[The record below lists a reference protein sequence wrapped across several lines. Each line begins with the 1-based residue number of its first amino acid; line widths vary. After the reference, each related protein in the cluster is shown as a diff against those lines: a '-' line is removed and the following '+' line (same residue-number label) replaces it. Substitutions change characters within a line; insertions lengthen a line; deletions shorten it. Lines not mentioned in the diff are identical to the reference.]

1 MLSHELLRNY
11 HRDKG
16 TPRCTAK
23 IDLKKAYDLV
33 RWDLIIE
40 ALKAFKFPDKFIHW
54 VSTCITTA
62 KYSIMV
68 NGFPVG
74 YFSGCR
80 GIRQGDPPYLFV
92 LVMEVLAKLLALL
105 QVSEAEGRL
114 KLHPR
119 CKSPQ
124 ITHMSFADDLM
135 LFFKADVGSAAVRE
149 CLDQFH
155 LLAQVLKLIL

>member
-1 MLSHELLRNY
+1 
-11 HRDKG
+11 
-16 TPRCTAK
+16 
-23 IDLKKAYDLV
+23 
-33 RWDLIIE
+33 
-40 ALKAFKFPDKFIHW
+40 
-54 VSTCITTA
+54 
-62 KYSIMV
+62 
-68 NGFPVG
+68 
-74 YFSGCR
+74 
-80 GIRQGDPPYLFV
+80 
-92 LVMEVLAKLLALL
+92 MEVLAKLLALL